1 MAISSKTVAAVLITM
16 MLLSTTCCFVQLTAA
31 TMSTHHYPCAG
42 RRVLQVPAAA
52 TNKDTDS
59 FPPTTPGPSPNH
71 GHGSPPM
78 TK

>member
-16 MLLSTTCCFVQLTAA
+16 MLLSTTPAA
-31 TMSTHHYPCAG
+31 TMSTHHYPCTG
-42 RRVLQVPAAA
+42 RRVLQVPAAAA

-59 FPPTTPGPSPNH
+59 FPPSTPGHSPSG
-71 GHGSPPM
+71 GHGSSPPM

>member
-16 MLLSTTCCFVQLTAA
+16 MLLSTTPAA
-31 TMSTHHYPCAG
+31 TMSTHHYPCTG

-59 FPPTTPGPSPNH
+59 FPPSTPGHSPSG
-71 GHGSPPM
+71 GHGSSPPM